1 MSEYVDNFI
10 RGIRIFQKYMPDV
23 SFSANHDIIYLGPSP
38 ELVSSRDKKALEAL
52 GFHEASDY
60 ECWGWFT

>member
-23 SFSANHDIIYLGPSP
+23 SFSANHDIIYLGPTP
-38 ELVSSRDKKALEAL
+38 DIVESRDKKELDKL
-52 GFHEASDY
+52 GFHECDDY